1 MRRHPPHHLSPARAK
16 HPAGLDPEARLSARV
31 GDTTAPVPRE
41 FQSFLDNLIAGLA
54 QIRSWNDPMT
64 SSDCWL
70 PFRLARNAS
79 FQIELDSI
87 LLSNWHCHVNRKF
100 TDQRAMAGQH

>member
-16 HPAGLDPEARLSARV
+16 HPAGLDSEARLSARV
-31 GDTTAPVPRE
+31 GDTTAPFPRE

-64 SSDCWL
+64 SSYYCL
-70 PFRLARNAS
+70 PFGLARNVQFVS
-79 FQIELDSI
+79 EL
-87 LLSNWHCHVNRKF
+87 F
-100 TDQRAMAGQH
+100 ARAI